1 MEITAKELA
10 VLLNAKLEGNPN
22 TRVSKLAKIEES
34 DADSFCFI
42 ANPKYY
48 SYAQTAKAGILL
60 CDEKLEYNTGN
71 IGAALRVAEPYV
83 AFQKLMELYAAMN
96 GNQKSA
102 GIEEYSKIGRNTVY
116 GDNFYLGAFS
126 YVGENVKIGK
136 NVKIYPNSY
145 VGDNAQVGDDTI
157 IYPHVTVYHNC
168 SIGAR
173 CIIHSGAVIGAD
185 GFGFAPQPDGT
196 YKKIPQTGNVIL
208 ENDVEIG
215 ANTCIDRA
223 VIGSTIIRSGVKL
236 DNLIQIAHNVELGE
250 NTGIAAQ
257 AGISG
262 STKTGKNVMI
272 GGQAGITGHLNIAD
286 GVKVQAQAAVIRDVT
301 QKGKGI
307 SGAPAIDA
315 REHYRIL
322 AAMAKLPELLK
333 RVDEL
338 EKKLRTDTAK

>member
-1 MEITAKELA
+1 MEIKAKELA
-10 VLLNAKLEGNPN
+10 IMLNAKLEGNPDIK
-22 TRVSKLAKIEES
+22 VSKLARIEES
-34 DADSFCFI
+34 DKDSFCFL

-48 SYAQTAKAGILL
+48 NYAQTATVGILL
-60 CDEKLEYNTGN
+60 CDEKLEYNPEN
-71 IGAALRVAEPYV
+71 ISAVLRVAEPYA
-83 AFQKLMELYAAMN
+83 AFQQLMDMYAAMTT
-96 GNQKSA
+96 NQKSA
-102 GIEEYSKIGRNTVY
+102 GIDEQTKIGKNSTY

-126 YVGENVKIGK
+126 YLGENVKVGK
-136 NVKIYPNSY
+136 DVKIYPNCY
-145 VGDNAQVGDDTI
+145 IGDNAEIGNGTTLYANVSIYNECKVGS
-157 IYPHVTVYHNC
+157 N
-168 SIGAR
+168 

-196 YKKIPQTGNVIL
+196 FKKIPQTGNVVIG
-208 ENDVEIG
+208 NDVEVG

-223 VIGSTIIRSGVKL
+223 VMGSTIIRNGVKL

-286 GVKVQAQAAVIRDVT
+286 GVKIQAQAAVIKDV
-301 QKGKGI
+301 KDIGKGI

-315 REHYRIL
+315 REHYRII
-322 AAMAKLPELLK
+322 AYMMRLPELAK
-333 RVDEL
+333 RIEEL
-338 EKKLRTDTAK
+338 EKKLK